1 MKKNNN
7 TTAIKYW
14 LYIKN
19 HSERLLNSIENG
31 EEINMLIVEEYI
43 GKFDNYIQKLH
54 TLTEGENSDDLN
66 PQPIQLDNEQPAQTE
81 S

>member
-1 MKKNNN
+1 
-7 TTAIKYW
+7 
-14 LYIKN
+14 
-19 HSERLLNSIENG
+19 
-31 EEINMLIVEEYI
+31 MLIVEEYI